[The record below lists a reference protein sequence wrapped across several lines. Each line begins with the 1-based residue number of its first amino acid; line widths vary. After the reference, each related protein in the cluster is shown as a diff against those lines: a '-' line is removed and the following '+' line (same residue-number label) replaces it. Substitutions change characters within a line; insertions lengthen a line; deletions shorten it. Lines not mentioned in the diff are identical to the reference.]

1 MPKLYEIQAAAVQ
14 DGMETGRITRLPIL
28 LLSVHSRCNCRCVMC
43 DIWKSKDGRE
53 FHAVDLERHREGIRA
68 LAVERVVLSGGEPLL
83 NGEMG
88 AICEFFHELGVRVT
102 LLTTGLLLEKRAD
115 LVAAMFDDA
124 IVSLDGPAEI
134 HDRVRQVSGAFR
146 LIERGLKALR
156 ARRPEMQIS
165 CRSTFQ
171 KLNHAHLRAT
181 VAAAQSLGF
190 DSISFLPVDL
200 SSAAFNREERWSAE
214 RQDEVSL
221 SIDEVNVL
229 EAEIE
234 MLIETH
240 SEDIRTGF
248 VAENA
253 EKLRRI
259 AMRFREHVEGTRPKS
274 PMCNAP
280 WVSAVVEVG
289 GDVRP
294 CFFHEPVGNIFQTSL
309 EGALN
314 SAAALAFRDHL
325 DVATNPV
332 CQRCVCSLNYRG

>member
-1 MPKLYEIQAAAVQ
+1 MPKLYEIQAVVTEELEQA
-14 DGMETGRITRLPIL
+14 RIARLPIL

-53 FHAVDLERHREGIRA
+53 FHAMDLQRHRESILA

-83 NGEMG
+83 NGEIG
-88 AICEFFHELGVRVT
+88 AICEFFQDLGVRVT
-102 LLTTGLLLEKRAD
+102 LLTTGLLLAKRAD
-115 LVAAMFDDA
+115 LVAAMFDDV
-124 IVSLDGPAEI
+124 IVSLDGPAEV
-134 HDRVRQVSGAFR
+134 HDRVRQVHGAFR
-146 LIERGLKALR
+146 LIGRGVQALS
-156 ARRPEMQIS
+156 ALRPEMRIS
-165 CRSTFQ
+165 CRSTVQ

-181 VAAAQSLGF
+181 VRAAKSLGF
-190 DSISFLPVDL
+190 DRISFLPVDL
-200 SSAAFNREERWSAE
+200 SSTAFNREERWSLE

-221 SIDEVNVL
+221 SIDEVNAL

-240 SEDIRTGF
+240 SEDIRMGF
-248 VAENA
+248 VVESA

-289 GDVRP
+289 GDLRP
-294 CFFHEPVGNIFQTSL
+294 CFFHEPVGNVFQTSL

-314 SAAALAFRDHL
+314 STAALAFRNSL
-325 DVATNPV
+325 DVPTNPV
-332 CQRCVCSLNYRG
+332 CQQCVCSLNYRG